1 MKQKIYTGGN
11 YLKIDSTNEN
21 DIRVHGSQY
30 PSSSTTFNE
39 TWVQP
44 VFDDSKFV
52 QDRAKANADIQN
64 NINEANKEY
73 NREMQDL
80 NRIYDETRDPE
91 KRADIKKKM
100 LSVRERHAQ
109 QLLEFEKELNDILA
123 KINEEESRARQE
135 NVPILNGFR
144 IINIDSGGII
154 DITKTQIDNGEIVN
168 EKGDPFDAPSLQDF
182 LQNNSGGQIRL

>member
-154 DITKTQIDNGEIVN
+154 DKQKHKLIMVK
-168 EKGDPFDAPSLQDF
+168 L
-182 LQNNSGGQIRL
+182 

>member
-144 IINIDSGGII
+144 IINVDSGGII

>member
-44 VFDDSKFV
+44 IFDDSQFV

-64 NINEANKEY
+64 SINEANTEY

-109 QLLEFEKELNDILA
+109 QLLEFEKQLNDILA

-168 EKGDPFDAPSLQDF
+168 EKGEPFDTPSLQDF